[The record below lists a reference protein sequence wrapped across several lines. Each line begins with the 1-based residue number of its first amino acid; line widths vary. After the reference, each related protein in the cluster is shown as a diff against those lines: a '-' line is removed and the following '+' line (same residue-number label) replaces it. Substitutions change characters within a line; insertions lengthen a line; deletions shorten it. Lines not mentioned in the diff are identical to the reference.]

1 MAKVVTE
8 SRNAKW
14 PLLGEQN
21 SNLVKKTEK

>member
-8 SRNAKW
+8 FRNAKW

-21 SNLVKKTEK
+21 SNLVEKTEK